1 MTATGTVNL
10 DLLKCYS
17 QFPKATVLNH
27 RNSFWND
34 TAITAKSM
42 DEGHNMINDMKIL
55 LNTLGKFLLST
66 LTLSTQNKVKIEIND
81 YTKTL
86 NG

>member
-1 MTATGTVNL
+1 
-10 DLLKCYS
+10 
-17 QFPKATVLNH
+17 
-27 RNSFWND
+27 
-34 TAITAKSM
+34 M